1 MIRNLE
7 TSRLSPGKWTASGL
21 APEPWGFTQ
30 RFWGY
35 GSTRGQAVAALES
48 RLASRMPKRLRER
61 YGLSGERRI
70 VP

>member
-7 TSRLSPGKWTASGL
+7 TSRIAPGKWQASGH
-21 APEPWGFTQ
+21 APEQWGLTQ

-35 GSTRGQAVAALES
+35 GATREKAVAALES